1 MNVIIIH
8 VTYTVIKIGEIT
20 KMPARKYLLN
30 LAKIPK
36 LFSGN
41 LLLQILYITYTV
53 IKLVNNIKT
62 EKK

>member
-8 VTYTVIKIGEIT
+8 VTYIVIKIGVIT

-36 LFSGN
+36 LFYGN
-41 LLLQILYITYTV
+41 L
-53 IKLVNNIKT
+53 
-62 EKK
+62 